1 MVLAELLLCTNK
13 ARIVGDRSHAG
24 FAEFVCTI
32 PTPYT
37 KYTGSLIFI
46 IIRSQSPEM
55 LLRLCTFK
63 LAISDSGAVL
73 LRDRQLVKHVT
84 WLEAELDPPP
94 LLNVM

>member
-1 MVLAELLLCTNK
+1 MVLAEFLLCTIK

-46 IIRSQSPEM
+46 IIRSQSPDM
-55 LLRLCTFK
+55 LLLRLCTFK

-73 LRDRQLVKHVT
+73 LRDKVDRQLVKHVT
-84 WLEAELDPPP
+84 WLEADYLCT
-94 LLNVM
+94 